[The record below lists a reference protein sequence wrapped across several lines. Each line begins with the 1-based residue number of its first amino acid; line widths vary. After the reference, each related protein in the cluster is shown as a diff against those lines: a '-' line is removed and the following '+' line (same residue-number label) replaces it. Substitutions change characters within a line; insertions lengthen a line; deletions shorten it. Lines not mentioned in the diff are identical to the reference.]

1 MLNIQLPAN
10 AQPYNNAYVVHVTP
24 ELARKWLEECNVFN
38 RPINQAVV
46 DVYVHQIKSGLWR
59 RTHQGVAFT
68 AERNLLDGQH
78 RLTAVV
84 AANIT
89 VPMLIFID
97 ESPDNYEYIDCGRN
111 RSNLDTMR
119 MSVRDNTLTL
129 KHTQTL
135 KAMLAGRYCK
145 SNGKY
150 SNAEL
155 GILYRRYFTAV
166 DFAVDQLGDYPNKQI
181 NDPTVRGVVAR
192 ACYYLAKDQVVDFCN
207 LLKGQSQEHPAA
219 KMVNAF
225 RECLMLW
232 DDRRE
237 NTRREIYK
245 RCECILKAIQTNEE
259 LVGFP
264 SAMGELFPINNDN
277 C

>member
-1 MLNIQLPAN
+1 MKTQLPAN
-10 AQPYNNAYVVHVTP
+10 ARPYNNAYVVYVTP
-24 ELARKWLEECNVFN
+24 ELAKKWLEECNVFN
-38 RPINQAVV
+38 RPVNQTVV
-46 DVYVHQIKSGLWR
+46 DMYVRQIKSGLWR

-68 AERNLLDGQH
+68 SERSLLDGQH

-84 AANIT
+84 TANVT
-89 VPMLIFID
+89 VPMLVFID
-97 ESPDNYEYIDCGRN
+97 ESPENYEYIDCGRN
-111 RSNLDTMR
+111 RSNLEIVR
-119 MSVRDNTLTL
+119 MSTRNETL
-129 KHTQTL
+129 KLMHTQTL

-155 GILYRRYFTAV
+155 GELYRRYSTAV

-192 ACYYLAKDQVVDFCN
+192 ACYYLSKDQVVDFCN
-207 LLKGQSQEHPAA
+207 MLKGQSQEHPAA
-219 KMVNAF
+219 KTVNTF

-232 DDRRE
+232 EDRRE
-237 NTRREIYK
+237 NTKREIYK
-245 RCECILKAIQTNEE
+245 RCECILRAIQNNEV

-264 SAMGELFPINNDN
+264 TASGEHFPINHDQ